1 MQQIHWGDTYFCCLR
16 TDVPSS
22 EPARIWF
29 AQQISFSRYVDFQH
43 LVLSVIQAI
52 ALGTIEPEYL
62 GLCHQLSS
70 TNYSLVAYYALTR
83 F

>member
-22 EPARIWF
+22 DPAQIWF

-52 ALGTIEPEYL
+52 ALGTIKPERL
-62 GLCHQLSS
+62 GLYH
-70 TNYSLVAYYALTR
+70 
-83 F
+83 